1 VLCVQRA
8 QRDDFYAGRALMAFR
23 KGEESVSAQVGGL
36 LIAEFLRL
44 FRTLVHALFNLGKR

>member
-1 VLCVQRA
+1 LLAFHRG
-8 QRDDFYAGRALMAFR
+8 DDTPTA
-23 KGEESVSAQVGGL
+23 KVGGL

>member
-1 VLCVQRA
+1 
-8 QRDDFYAGRALMAFR
+8 MAFR